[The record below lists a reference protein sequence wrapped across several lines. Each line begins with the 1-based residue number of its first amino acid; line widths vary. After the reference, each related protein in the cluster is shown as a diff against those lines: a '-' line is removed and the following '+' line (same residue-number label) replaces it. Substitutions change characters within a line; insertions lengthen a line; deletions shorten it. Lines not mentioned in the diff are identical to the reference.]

1 MDSFYTVIRG
11 DSLFGIAQRF
21 YGDGNKFPII
31 AQANGIADPDRI
43 FPGQVLVI
51 PGIAGPPPPTK
62 GTRLV
67 AVVDDALVNYQLQGT
82 KPYREFFAPNELPP
96 ADDPASTGN
105 EVAVNIAS
113 CAQPALPVVH
123 SVIPMF
129 MWEQTSEPKHPFAI
143 RRIRRSGVRIWLEH
157 PWYSSGDGELL
168 AVLTTGEPG
177 LTPDEK
183 VSLWA
188 RDPIMA
194 GPKMTNSYEV
204 PVLSA
209 WQQRAAQLALT
220 PLEGPGRP
228 VMHVIKQR
236 KSDQFAD
243 RDKVVNAYMFR
254 PEFLKQR
261 KLWFVDVVL
270 DSTSAVWPFLRLS
283 LARYQPNSIPG
294 KEFSDVVAT
303 DFVQL
308 PPERI
313 ATLSRPEANE
323 VRVTVT
329 GVTAVT
335 AEPGAD
341 NR

>member
-1 MDSFYTVIRG
+1 
-11 DSLFGIAQRF
+11 
-21 YGDGNKFPII
+21 
-31 AQANGIADPDRI
+31 
-43 FPGQVLVI
+43 
-51 PGIAGPPPPTK
+51 
-62 GTRLV
+62 
-67 AVVDDALVNYQLQGT
+67 
-82 KPYREFFAPNELPP
+82 
-96 ADDPASTGN
+96 
-105 EVAVNIAS
+105 
-113 CAQPALPVVH
+113 
-123 SVIPMF
+123 MF

-204 PVLSA
+204 RVLSA

-294 KEFSDVVAT
+294 KEFSEVVGT

-341 NR
+341 KPVKPTDSASFRAGLSKSRRVKATLQARAEDAESDLDWTDLRSVECELAGVDATSFKASWTGALKLEPAEQLLTPGTSGDLRVLVEEFEKLAADLKTGERTLSTTERLVYADLIAL

>member
-1 MDSFYTVIRG
+1 
-11 DSLFGIAQRF
+11 
-21 YGDGNKFPII
+21 
-31 AQANGIADPDRI
+31 
-43 FPGQVLVI
+43 
-51 PGIAGPPPPTK
+51 
-62 GTRLV
+62 
-67 AVVDDALVNYQLQGT
+67 
-82 KPYREFFAPNELPP
+82 
-96 ADDPASTGN
+96 
-105 EVAVNIAS
+105 
-113 CAQPALPVVH
+113 
-123 SVIPMF
+123 MF

-157 PWYSSGDGELL
+157 PWYSSGDGELR

-294 KEFSDVVAT
+294 KEFSEVVAT

-313 ATLSRPEANE
+313 ATRHRCHRGHSRAWSGQPVKPTDSASFQAGLSKSR
-323 VRVTVT
+323 RVKATLQARAEDAESDLNWTDLRSVECELARVDATSFKASWT
-329 GVTAVT
+329 GALKLEP
-335 AEPGAD
+335 AERLLTPGTSGDLRVLVEEFEKLAAD
-341 NR
+341 LNPGERTLSTTERLVYADLIAL

>member
-1 MDSFYTVIRG
+1 M
-11 DSLFGIAQRF
+11 
-21 YGDGNKFPII
+21 
-31 AQANGIADPDRI
+31 
-43 FPGQVLVI
+43 
-51 PGIAGPPPPTK
+51 
-62 GTRLV
+62 
-67 AVVDDALVNYQLQGT
+67 
-82 KPYREFFAPNELPP
+82 
-96 ADDPASTGN
+96 
-105 EVAVNIAS
+105 
-113 CAQPALPVVH
+113 
-123 SVIPMF
+123 
-129 MWEQTSEPKHPFAI
+129 
-143 RRIRRSGVRIWLEH
+143 
-157 PWYSSGDGELL
+157 
-168 AVLTTGEPG
+168 
-177 LTPDEK
+177 
-183 VSLWA
+183 
-188 RDPIMA
+188 
-194 GPKMTNSYEV
+194 
-204 PVLSA
+204 
-209 WQQRAAQLALT
+209 
-220 PLEGPGRP
+220 
-228 VMHVIKQR
+228 MHVIKQR

-294 KEFSDVVAT
+294 KEFSEVVAT

-341 NR
+341 KPVKPTDSASFRAGL

>member
-67 AVVDDALVNYQLQGT
+67 AVVDDALVNYQLSGHEAVSGVLRAQRASARGRPCIDGQRGRGQHRQLRAARAAGGALGDTDVHVGT
-82 KPYREFFAPNELPP
+82 DA
-96 ADDPASTGN
+96 
-105 EVAVNIAS
+105 
-113 CAQPALPVVH
+113 
-123 SVIPMF
+123 
-129 MWEQTSEPKHPFAI
+129 EPKHPFAI

-168 AVLTTGEPG
+168 AALTTGEPG

-220 PLEGPGRP
+220 PLEGPGP
-228 VMHVIKQR
+228 
-236 KSDQFAD
+236 
-243 RDKVVNAYMFR
+243 
-254 PEFLKQR
+254 
-261 KLWFVDVVL
+261 
-270 DSTSAVWPFLRLS
+270 
-283 LARYQPNSIPG
+283 
-294 KEFSDVVAT
+294 
-303 DFVQL
+303 
-308 PPERI
+308 
-313 ATLSRPEANE
+313 
-323 VRVTVT
+323 
-329 GVTAVT
+329 
-335 AEPGAD
+335 
-341 NR
+341 